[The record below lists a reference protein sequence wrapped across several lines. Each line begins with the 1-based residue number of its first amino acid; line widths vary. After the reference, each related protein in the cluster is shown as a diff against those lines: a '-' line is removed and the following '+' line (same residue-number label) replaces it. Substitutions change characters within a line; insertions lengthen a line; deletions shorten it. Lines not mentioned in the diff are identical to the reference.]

1 LPRAGGWVFRRGM
14 ACLPVCAAASLA
26 AVLPAERWPAAAG
39 LGALLIATGW
49 LDLRRGVVHAG
60 LVLPLALGGLLH
72 AWIAAPALLPA
83 GLAGAACGY
92 LAFRLIEAG
101 FRRLRGHEGL
111 GRGDAW
117 VLGAAGAWVGV
128 GGLGLVVAG
137 AAALGLV
144 AVMLRDR
151 GFAPAASL
159 PFAPALAAA
168 CWLVWIAAGGVP
180 AWTFP

>member
-1 LPRAGGWVFRRGM
+1 MAWMLVGG
-14 ACLPVCAAASLA
+14 AAALA
-26 AVLPAERWPAAAG
+26 AVLPGERWPAAIV
-39 LGALLIATGW
+39 LGAFLLAIGRM
-49 LDLRRGVVHAG
+49 DLRRGVVHAG
-60 LVLPLALGGLLH
+60 LVLPLALAGLLH
-72 AWIAAPALLPA
+72 AWIAAPALLPPA
-83 GLAGAACGY
+83 LAGAACGY
-92 LAFRLIEAG
+92 LAFRLVEAG
-101 FRRLRGHEGL
+101 FRRLRGHDGL

-137 AAALGLV
+137 AAALGLL